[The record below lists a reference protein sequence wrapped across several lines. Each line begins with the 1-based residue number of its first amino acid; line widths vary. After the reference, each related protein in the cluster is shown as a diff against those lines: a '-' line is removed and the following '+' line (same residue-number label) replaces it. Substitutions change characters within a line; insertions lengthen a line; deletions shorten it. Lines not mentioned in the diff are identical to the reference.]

1 MSKSTLKL
9 TTPVKNNL
17 EYSLSNIF
25 QLLNCNF
32 QTIDDCPIIEVLE
45 IYNEEGYSLFTSLE
59 MPIIEI
65 TEDKV
70 KYSVNRFKGEDFL
83 DYDINLNITLDLN
96 KKTICFN
103 CDSSPIKDPIFNIV
117 IDFRV
122 SDLNV
127 I

>member
-32 QTIDDCPIIEVLE
+32 QTIDDCPIIEVIE
-45 IYNEEGYSLFTSLE
+45 IYNVEGYSLFTSLE
-59 MPIIEI
+59 MPIVEI

-70 KYSVNRFKGEDFL
+70 KYSVKYFKGKDFL
-83 DYDINLNITLDLN
+83 DYDINLNIALDLN

-103 CDSSPIKDPIFNIV
+103 CDLSPIENPIFNIV